1 MATGTEEMELRLQKE
16 GWHVKHDAISEMLEQ
31 LREEAHH
38 HHHNHS
44 VDPLYKALFDE
55 LLDTDLRSVGLPSLP
70 DSSTIQRVSKLQGP
84 LILQVFNFW
93 LLIYYHIY
101 ISHLLLMI

>member
-16 GWHVKHDAISEMLEQ
+16 GWHVKHEMLELSEMLEQ
-31 LREEAHH
+31 LKEESHH
-38 HHHNHS
+38 HHS
-44 VDPLYKALFDE
+44 VDPLYKALFAE

-84 LILQVFNFW
+84 LILQVLNF
-93 LLIYYHIY
+93 LLSILLSHIFC
-101 ISHLLLMI
+101 IC